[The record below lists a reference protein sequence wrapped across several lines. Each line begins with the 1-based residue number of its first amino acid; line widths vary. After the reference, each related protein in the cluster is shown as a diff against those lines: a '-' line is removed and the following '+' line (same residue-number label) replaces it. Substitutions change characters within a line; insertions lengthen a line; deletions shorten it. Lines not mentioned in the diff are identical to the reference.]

1 MSANGT
7 KHPFWVEATYSNYVL
22 MNILKFLQTFLKS
35 FITFWVKIFIIFISV
50 RVIKYLYMFIIYIL
64 MCIPFLYLHGLVC
77 SKKVIVFYFYN
88 ILFPSKTINQGILS
102 NFFFWKKIII
112 ISDMFGM
119 WYVKIQYI
127 SMESTCCSIVPL
139 FVRTY

>member
-1 MSANGT
+1 
-7 KHPFWVEATYSNYVL
+7 

-102 NFFFWKKIII
+102 NFFFLEKNNYH
-112 ISDMFGM
+112 FRHV
-119 WYVKIQYI
+119 WYVICENTVHFHGINMLQH
-127 SMESTCCSIVPL
+127 CSFIC
-139 FVRTY
+139 